1 MEGVATA
8 KSVVHSGK
16 DLKTKASN
24 TNLAASGVLGQ
35 RRVNQVVNVKEQ
47 PVVKAGAKRPALGN
61 ISNSGV
67 KVSRSPIRYH
77 PILIQLFRYRIPMW
91 TLTFP

>member
-1 MEGVATA
+1 MDGVAA
-8 KSVVHSGK
+8 GKSAVHGGK
-16 DLKTKASN
+16 DLKPKVSN

-35 RRVNQVVNVKEQ
+35 RRANAGVNVKAE
-47 PVVKAGAKRPALGN
+47 PAVKAGAKRPALGN

-67 KVSRSPIRYH
+67 KVSRSPIRFH
-77 PILIQLFRYRIPMW
+77 PILIQLFPYRIPMW